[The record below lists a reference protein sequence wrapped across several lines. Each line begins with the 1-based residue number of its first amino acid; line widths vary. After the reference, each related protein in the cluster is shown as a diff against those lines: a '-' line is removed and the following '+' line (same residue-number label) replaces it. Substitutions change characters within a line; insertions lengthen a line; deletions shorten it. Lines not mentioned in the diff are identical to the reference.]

1 MVINKNDSKRDI
13 IKSAIKEI
21 YRGPADTKLKISSL
35 IVIRR
40 DNHGDEEIQELCNTY
55 LNKLYDLKYSIL
67 GGIR

>member
-13 IKSAIKEI
+13 IKSAIREI
-21 YRGPADTKLKISSL
+21 YRGPADIELKISSL

>member
-13 IKSAIKEI
+13 IKSSIKEI
-21 YRGPADTKLKISSL
+21 YRGPADIKLKISSL

-40 DNHGDEEIQELCNTY
+40 DNNGDEEIQELCNTY

-67 GGIR
+67 GGIK